1 MYSHSYLSTP
11 SSASTSILSS
21 GDAGVWTI
29 IAAVL
34 ALVGGILTYILFLK
48 GKTTYNNKF
57 VLWLKDFLDFKK
69 MTLEVIL
76 KVTYIIF
83 ALFITLASFGLIGT
97 SFVGFL
103 LSLVF
108 GNLFVRI
115 GYETAILLLMI
126 FKNTSEINKKL
137 GDKK

>member
-1 MYSHSYLSTP
+1 MHHI
-11 SSASTSILSS
+11 ILSS
-21 GDAGVWTI
+21 GRSLI
-29 IAAVL
+29 IIPQYCI
-34 ALVGGILTYILFLK
+34 VGGILTYILFLK

-83 ALFITLASFGLIGT
+83 ALCITLASFGLIGT